1 MVQARR
7 TKKAKPVGS
16 LMSAN
21 ELVDSAQLPPD
32 PDPEEVLDVAVAYTF
47 PASDPIA
54 VDSAFRHALCRQ
66 QKKRMQK

>member
-1 MVQARR
+1 MAQARR

-16 LMSAN
+16 LTSAN
-21 ELVDSAQLPPD
+21 EVVDSAALPPD
-32 PDPEEVLDVAVAYTF
+32 PDPDEFLDVAVAYTF

-66 QKKRMQK
+66 QKKRTQK

>member
-7 TKKAKPVGS
+7 TKRAKPVGS
-16 LMSAN
+16 LTSAN
-21 ELVDSAQLPPD
+21 ELVDSGALPPD
-32 PDPEEVLDVAVAYTF
+32 PDPDEVLDVAVAYTF

-66 QKKRMQK
+66 QKKRTQK

>member
-16 LMSAN
+16 LTSAN
-21 ELVDSAQLPPD
+21 ELVDSAELPPD

>member
-7 TKKAKPVGS
+7 MKKARPVGS
-16 LMSAN
+16 LTSAN
-21 ELVDSAQLPPD
+21 EVVDSAELPPD
-32 PDPEEVLDVAVAYTF
+32 PDPDEILDVAVAYTF

-66 QKKRMQK
+66 QKKGTQK